1 MIQYKTETR
10 PPPTAEKAAQS
21 PDQLLEERRAY
32 FYRLVDQV
40 FDRKDDPEGRYIP
53 RTELFG
59 LTLHDLLGA
68 YAAMRTSRVVSP
80 SRRSCRSA
88 FFNSRKSAS
97 HRAKVPKQTY
107 GVRMSTTIF

>member
-10 PPPTAEKAAQS
+10 PPPTAAEIEAQS
-21 PDQLLEERRAY
+21 PDHLLEERRAY

-59 LTLHDLLGA
+59 LTLHAGLRLLHDCGIL
-68 YAAMRTSRVVSP
+68 S
-80 SRRSCRSA
+80 
-88 FFNSRKSAS
+88 F
-97 HRAKVPKQTY
+97 
-107 GVRMSTTIF
+107 